1 MAGGRGAAGGACTTL
16 GAGYLKAMFFGNFLR
31 IYAFWVASR
40 LIAGTIVFA
49 TVATE
54 RELLMVGMALC
65 VFALLAWHVQWRRRR
80 RGRLGARGGG
90 GGGGGGGVFNAGS
103 RVGLSG
109 AAPRPGPPPRGR

>member
-1 MAGGRGAAGGACTTL
+1 MADGRSAVGRDWATL
-16 GAGYLKAMFFGNFLR
+16 GAGYLKAVFFGNFLR
-31 IYAFWVASR
+31 IYAFWVVSR

-80 RGRLGARGGG
+80 RAR
-90 GGGGGGGVFNAGS
+90 
-103 RVGLSG
+103 
-109 AAPRPGPPPRGR
+109 

>member
-1 MAGGRGAAGGACTTL
+1 MAGGRSAAGGDCATL

-31 IYAFWVASR
+31 IYAFWVVSR

-65 VFALLAWHVQWRRRR
+65 VFALLGWHVQWWRRRR
-80 RGRLGARGGG
+80 AR
-90 GGGGGGGVFNAGS
+90 
-103 RVGLSG
+103 
-109 AAPRPGPPPRGR
+109 